1 MRTFPA
7 LLASLALLSFLSA
20 AASPALPGPDEPKE
34 REEAAAE
41 LFGRMERE
49 AVEVRTISS
58 DFIQE
63 KHLAMFQKV
72 VSSKGR
78 FLFQKPDRLRWESTE
93 PVASG
98 FVLNGTRGRRWHQ
111 RTGRDERFDIGSEP
125 VMKIVSEQILAWA
138 KPDFARL
145 RREYRIRILSEEPL
159 TLRLDPLSAPGAG
172 APDHLRISFGPDRRF
187 VRSVEIHE
195 KDGDSTR
202 ILFVDT
208 VVNRPIA
215 PSLFE

>member
-1 MRTFPA
+1 MMRTF
-7 LLASLALLSFLSA
+7 LAILAFLSGAAFLSA
-20 AASPALPGPDEPKE
+20 ASPAFPAPGDPKPPD
-34 REEAAAE
+34 ASAE

-49 AVEVRTISS
+49 AADVKTISS

-63 KHLAMFQKV
+63 KHLAMFRKV
-72 VSSKGR
+72 VTSRGR
-78 FLFQKPDRLRWESTE
+78 FLYQKPDRLRWESTE

-111 RTGRDERFDIGSEP
+111 RTGREERFDIGSEP

-145 RREYRIRILSEEPL
+145 QREYRIRV
-159 TLRLDPLSAPGAG
+159 RLDPLSAPAAG
-172 APDHLRISFGPDRRF
+172 APDHLRISFSPDGKF
-187 VRSVEIHE
+187 VQTVEIHE

-202 ILFVDT
+202 IRFVDT